1 MHPLKGYLE
10 EIGEPLADFA
20 ERVSVDTGELEA
32 IIDGRSLPGG
42 HAIQRIIAET
52 SGHLTLFDFFSAR
65 RGARC
70 GSGGPAEPEKPSGE
84 IIDFAQRRAGL
95 HDSQLIDPA
104 LLHEVLA
111 YALDRPGVPEQS
123 IAAAA
128 EAAANTYLAMARVT
142 SRHGQ
147 FRLVQ
152 ALQPVIE
159 QILEEN
165 SACHPDGATA
175 QNIAVQT
182 ASLYEQCR
190 LRLAAGRF

>member
-1 MHPLKGYLE
+1 MHPLQVYLE
-10 EIGEPLADFA
+10 ETGEPLADFA
-20 ERVSVDTGELEA
+20 ERVLVDSGELEA
-32 IIDGRSLPGG
+32 IMDGRSLPGG
-42 HAIQRIIAET
+42 QVIQRIIAET
-52 SGHLTLFDFFSAR
+52 SGQLTLFDFFGAR
-65 RGARC
+65 RAAP
-70 GSGGPAEPEKPSGE
+70 GSRGGMGKPSGE
-84 IIDFAQRRAGL
+84 IVDFVQRRARL
-95 HDSQLIDPA
+95 HDTQLIDPA

-111 YALDRPGVPEQS
+111 YVLDMPGIPEQA
-123 IAAAA
+123 IATGA

-165 SACHPDGATA
+165 SASLPDGATA
-175 QNIAVQT
+175 QNIAVQA